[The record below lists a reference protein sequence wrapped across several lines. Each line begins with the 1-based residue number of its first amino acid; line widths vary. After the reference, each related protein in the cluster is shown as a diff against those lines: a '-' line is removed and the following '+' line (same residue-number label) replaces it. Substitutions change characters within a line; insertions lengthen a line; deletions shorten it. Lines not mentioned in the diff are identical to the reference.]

1 MGRTELE
8 VFLVYFL
15 LSIINLLESWF
26 KIMIQIQA
34 LATSNYFSKL
44 GVCICTTHD
53 ANPKDTR
60 IRWARSL
67 SLWHYSSTGV
77 HVLCRV
83 FRKVDLEYNDH
94 FLNQEF
100 WNLLWHQT
108 GRPSVLRFMGSQRV
122 GHDWATELNWTD
134 GTGLSLV
141 QFSHSVITDS
151 LWCHGLQHSRPPCP
165 SPTPGAYSNSCPS
178 SRWSHPTILSSAIPF
193 SSCPQSLQASG
204 SFQMSQ
210 LFTSGGQSTGVSASA
225 SVLPMS
231 IQDWS
236 PLGWTGWISLQSK
249 GLSRVFSNTIV
260 QKHQFFSAQLSLQYN
275 SHIHTWLLEKPKLWL
290 DRPLLAK

>member
-1 MGRTELE
+1 MGRTELK

-83 FRKVDLEYNDH
+83 LRKVDLEYNDH

-100 WNLLWHQT
+100 WNLLWHRT
-108 GRPSVLRFMGSQRV
+108 GRPSVLRFTGSQRV

-165 SPTPGAYSNSCPS
+165 SPTPRVHPDPCPLS
-178 SRWSHPTILSSAIPF
+178 GWCHPTISSSVIPF
-193 SSCPQSLQASG
+193 SSWLQSFPASG
-204 SFQMSQ
+204 SFPMSPF
-210 LFTSGGQSTGVSASA
+210 FTSGG
-225 SVLPMS
+225 
-231 IQDWS
+231 
-236 PLGWTGWISLQSK
+236 
-249 GLSRVFSNTIV
+249 
-260 QKHQFFSAQLSLQYN
+260 
-275 SHIHTWLLEKPKLWL
+275 
-290 DRPLLAK
+290 